1 MFTTISCGDR
11 CTAHDTKR
19 TTGLQESTSVANAFC
34 ALKRMYLPITDSLPV
49 ENKGKII
56 QWIEEI
62 SERIYV
68 ILFREKL
75 VNITYE
81 GKLQTRSRVIE
92 IMIIQQEDVLNIYQ

>member
-1 MFTTISCGDR
+1 MLNLPTYSYNKERKKENDILLRPLYCPR
-11 CTAHDTKR
+11 PRELLVYKKALR
-19 TTGLQESTSVANAFC
+19 LRYAFC

-49 ENKGKII
+49 ENKGKIL

-75 VNITYE
+75 VNIT
-81 GKLQTRSRVIE
+81 
-92 IMIIQQEDVLNIYQ
+92 